1 MGLASVPLR
10 AVDDSRASSISHR
23 LRARRFEEFD
33 RFACHGSG
41 LRILDVGGTVAYW
54 EQRGWTGRSDVE
66 LTLLNLVAEPSE
78 HANVTSLAGDAR
90 ALPFDDNSFDIA
102 FSNSV
107 IEHVGDHADQK
118 RMADEIRRV
127 AARYWVQTPNYWFPL
142 EPHYLVPGWQ
152 WLPTQ
157 LRVAILRRRTV
168 GQLGRTP
175 DPVEARAVV
184 EHTRLLTRR
193 QLQRMFPDGELRAE
207 KFAGLVK
214 SWTIAR

>member
-10 AVDDSRASSISHR
+10 AVDDSRVSSISHR
-23 LRARRFEEFD
+23 LRSRRFEQFD
-33 RFACHGSG
+33 KFAGHGTG

-66 LTLLNLVAEPSE
+66 LTLVNLTAEPSDY
-78 HANVTSLAGDAR
+78 ANVTSLAGDAR
-90 ALPFDDNSFDIA
+90 ALPFEEGSFDIA

-107 IEHVGDHADQK
+107 IEHVGDRDEQR

-127 AARYWVQTPNYWFPL
+127 AVRYWVQTPNYWFPL

-152 WLPTQ
+152 WLPTEI
-157 LRVAILRRRTV
+157 RVAILRRRTV

-175 DPVEARAVV
+175 DPAQARAVV
-184 EHTRLLTRR
+184 DHTQLLTGR
-193 QLQRMFPDGELRAE
+193 QLRRLFPDGELRAE
-207 KFAGLVK
+207 RVAGLVK
-214 SWTIAR
+214 SWTIVR